1 MSKRP
6 SSGNPLMNPIHS
18 EIPATTSAQVRTQAL
33 RFAHFTDK
41 VLGRLNRA
49 AARLCRRCLRELQQ
63 NPEHYDQISTY
74 HVDLLARAIRRE
86 LDALYSC
93 LRVDSLEM
101 IDRSYQDW
109 IRQGRNRKRTVPPP
123 MAS

>member
-6 SSGNPLMNPIHS
+6 SSGSPLMNPIRS
-18 EIPATTSAQVRTQAL
+18 EIPAATSAQVRTQAL

-41 VLGRLNRA
+41 VLGRLNRV
-49 AARLCRRCLRELQQ
+49 AARLCRRCPRELQQ

-101 IDRSYQDW
+101 IDRSYNDL
-109 IRQGRNRKRTVPPP
+109 IRQGRNRKGTAPPP
-123 MAS
+123 MVS

>member
-6 SSGNPLMNPIHS
+6 SNGSVLMNSIHS
-18 EIPATTSAQVRTQAL
+18 EIPASTSAEVRTQAL

-49 AARLCRRCLRELQQ
+49 AGRLCRRCLRELQQ

-101 IDRSYQDW
+101 IDHSYQDW
-109 IRQGRNRKRTVPPP
+109 IRQGRNRKKIDSPP
-123 MAS
+123 MAC

>member
-6 SSGNPLMNPIHS
+6 SNGSVLMNSIHS
-18 EIPATTSAQVRTQAL
+18 EIPASTSAEVRTQAL

-49 AARLCRRCLRELQQ
+49 AGRLCRRCLRELQQ

-101 IDRSYQDW
+101 IDHSYQDW
-109 IRQGRNRKRTVPPP
+109 IRQRRNCKKIDSPP
-123 MAS
+123 MAC

>member
-6 SSGNPLMNPIHS
+6 SNGSVLMNSIHS
-18 EIPATTSAQVRTQAL
+18 EIPASTSAEVRTQAL

-49 AARLCRRCLRELQQ
+49 AGRLCRRCLRELQQ
-63 NPEHYDQISTY
+63 NPEHYDQIFTY

-93 LRVDSLEM
+93 LRVDSLEI

-109 IRQGRNRKRTVPPP
+109 IRQRKNCKKTVPPP
-123 MAS
+123 MAR

>member
-6 SSGNPLMNPIHS
+6 SSGSPLMSPIPS
-18 EIPATTSAQVRTQAL
+18 EIPATTSTQVRTQAL
-33 RFAHFTDK
+33 RFAHFTDR
-41 VLGRLNRA
+41 VLGRLNRVA
-49 AARLCRRCLRELQQ
+49 TRLCRRCLRELQR

-86 LDALYSC
+86 VDTLYSC

-109 IRQGRNRKRTVPPP
+109 IRQRKNRKKTVPPP

>member
-1 MSKRP
+1 MSKRL
-6 SSGNPLMNPIHS
+6 SNGSVLMNPIRS
-18 EIPATTSAQVRTQAL
+18 EIPATTSAQVRKQAL

-41 VLGRLNRA
+41 VLGRLNRV

-86 LDALYSC
+86 LDALYGC

-101 IDRSYQDW
+101 IDRSYQDQ
-109 IRQGRNRKRTVPPP
+109 IRQRKNRKKTVPPP
-123 MAS
+123 MAC

>member
-1 MSKRP
+1 MSKQP
-6 SSGNPLMNPIHS
+6 SSGSSVMNPIQS
-18 EIPATTSAQVRTQAL
+18 EIPATTSAQARTQAL

-41 VLGRLNRA
+41 VLGRLNRL
-49 AARLCRRCLRELQQ
+49 AARLCRRCLCELQQ
-63 NPEHYDQISTY
+63 NPEHYDQIATD

-101 IDRSYQDW
+101 IDRSYHDW

-123 MAS
+123 MAG

>member
-1 MSKRP
+1 
-6 SSGNPLMNPIHS
+6 MNPIHS
-18 EIPATTSAQVRTQAL
+18 EIPATTSPQVRTQAL

-41 VLGRLNRA
+41 VLGRLNRV

-86 LDALYSC
+86 LDALYRC

-101 IDRSYQDW
+101 IDRSYHDW
-109 IRQGRNRKRTVPPP
+109 IRQRRNRKRTAPPP